1 MAENSGDVVKTHN
14 GEKIAAAA
22 LADIW

>member
-1 MAENSGDVVKTHN
+1 MAENGGDVVKTHN